1 MEMKA
6 IEMETGEAGENAEAL
21 SMIARHA
28 AAGMLLRE
36 QFFAEQA
43 ERVILAARRTAVA
56 LARGNKILIC
66 GNGGS
71 AGDAQHLAGEFVNRF
86 LIDRP
91 PLAAVALTTDSS
103 VLTAIGNDFGFAQIF
118 EKQVR
123 ALGQAGDVLVG
134 ISTSGNSLDV
144 VAALRS
150 ARERKMF
157 TIGLTGQGGGAMA
170 EWCDVLLAVPHTH
183 TPLIQEVH
191 IAAGHLWCSLVDH
204 YLFENV
210 QAIQSELDED

>member
-1 MEMKA
+1 MA
-6 IEMETGEAGENAEAL
+6 TGEAEGNAESLA
-21 SMIARHA
+21 MIARHV
-28 AAGMLLRE
+28 AAGARLRE
-36 QFFAEQA
+36 QFFSEQA
-43 ERVILAARRTAVA
+43 ERLVLAARCTAVA
-56 LARGNKILIC
+56 LARGNKILLC

-103 VLTAIGNDFGFAQIF
+103 VLTAIGNDFGFDLIF

-123 ALGQAGDVLVG
+123 ALGQAGDIFVG
-134 ISTSGNSLDV
+134 ISTSGNSRNVL
-144 VAALRS
+144 AALRC
-150 ARERKMF
+150 ARERSMF
-157 TIGLTGQGGGAMA
+157 TIGLTGQGGGNMA

-183 TPLIQEVH
+183 TPLIQEIH
-191 IAAGHLWCSLVDH
+191 ITAGHLWCSLVDH

-210 QAIQSELDED
+210 QAIQSELNSD

>member
-1 MEMKA
+1 MEP
-6 IEMETGEAGENAEAL
+6 EEVGENADAL
-21 SMIARHA
+21 AMIAKHA
-28 AAGMLLRE
+28 TTGARLRE
-36 QFFAEQA
+36 QFFADQA
-43 ERVILAARRTAVA
+43 ERVDLAARRTAVA
-56 LARGNKILIC
+56 LARGNKILLC

-103 VLTAIGNDFGFAQIF
+103 VLTAIGNDFDFSLIF

-123 ALGQAGDVLVG
+123 ALGQAGDVFVG

-144 VAALRS
+144 LTALRC

-157 TIGLTGQGGGAMA
+157 TLGLTGENGGKMA

-183 TPLIQEVH
+183 TPLIQEIH

-210 QAIQSELDED
+210 QAIQSELDAD